1 MDMNNAGGVKTTS
14 VSGLYTQEVLGLT
27 PGV

>member
-1 MDMNNAGGVKTTS
+1 MDMNNAGGEKTAS
-14 VSGLYTQEVLGLT
+14 VSGLYTQEVLDLT